1 MAHGFL
7 LSYSGVQVYT
17 CISIVA
23 RRVQVH
29 VLVPEENVN
38 PQSYQVAKFIK
49 WNLSSQVIETDCKY
63 RKMRARYGMAQVRQ
77 LASWNASSRLAPLP
91 PLPVRSTI
99 VHGQPLPSMTMTRR
113 SKTIVAIPKVAV
125 ATFRPFSTLTGN
137 KSGTSP
143 NREDGDA

>member
-1 MAHGFL
+1 
-7 LSYSGVQVYT
+7 
-17 CISIVA
+17 
-23 RRVQVH
+23 
-29 VLVPEENVN
+29 
-38 PQSYQVAKFIK
+38 
-49 WNLSSQVIETDCKY
+49 
-63 RKMRARYGMAQVRQ
+63 MAQVRQ